1 MLRHYGLRLREVV
14 SAALVVAILAGCS
27 AGASTPDPS
36 HDPTLSSDPTQGL
49 PNGRA
54 SITVDGV
61 ERTFIARAPTSAG
74 NNDGTN
80 DGADDAADDA
90 ADGGDVGGTN
100 AGDDAPAVLIALHGL
115 GDTAAGFENATSL
128 TGAVDTDR
136 VMVVYPD
143 GLPTPDGRQS
153 WNAGSCCNP
162 SNQAPVDDVGFLSAL
177 IDTLVTEGADPNQIY
192 LAGFSNGGM
201 MAYRAACELGETIA
215 GIAVVAGALVVDDC
229 TSPGVVP
236 LVAVHGTADRVVP
249 YNGEVLSPEVQASLG
264 QVRFPSVAQSVN
276 AWRDRNGCAANA
288 EPAVLGALTTIRYTE
303 CAPGGEITVVSIA
316 EGGHTWVTP
325 TGPFD
330 PTPVITDAFGL

>member
-1 MLRHYGLRLREVV
+1 MLRHYGLRARAIV
-14 SAALVVAILAGCS
+14 SAALVVALLAGCS
-27 AGASTPDPS
+27 AGASSLDPSPDPTS
-36 HDPTLSSDPTQGL
+36 ELT
-49 PNGRA
+49 NGRS

-61 ERTFIARAPTSAG
+61 ERTFIARAPHS
-74 NNDGTN
+74 
-80 DGADDAADDA
+80 
-90 ADGGDVGGTN
+90 

-115 GDTAAGFENATSL
+115 GDTAAGFENATGL
-128 TGAVDTDR
+128 TGAVNTDR

-162 SNQAPVDDVGFLSAL
+162 SGQVPVDDVGFLSAL
-177 IDTLVTEGADPNQIY
+177 ITTLVTEGADPEQIY

-215 GIAVVAGALVVDDC
+215 GIGVVAGALVVDDC
-229 TSPGVVP
+229 ASPGVVP
-236 LVAVHGTADRVVP
+236 LVAVHGTADPVVP
-249 YNGEVLSPEVQASLG
+249 YGGEVLSPEVQASLG

-276 AWRDRNGCAANA
+276 AWRDRNGCAADA
-288 EPAVLGALTTIRYTE
+288 EPSVSGALTTTRYTE

-316 EGGHTWVTP
+316 GGGHTWATP

-330 PTPVITDAFGL
+330 PTPVIRDAFGL

>member
-36 HDPTLSSDPTQGL
+36 IEPTSSSDPAQGL

-74 NNDGTN
+74 NNDG
-80 DGADDAADDA
+80 
-90 ADGGDVGGTN
+90 ADGGHAGGPN

-276 AWRDRNGCAANA
+276 AWRDRNGCAADA
-288 EPAVLGALTTIRYTE
+288 EPAVSGALTTIRYTE

-330 PTPVITDAFGL
+330 PTPVIIDTFGL

>member
-1 MLRHYGLRLREVV
+1 MLRHYGLRMREVV
-14 SAALVVAILAGCS
+14 SAALVGAILAGCS

-36 HDPTLSSDPTQGL
+36 PDPTSELT
-49 PNGRA
+49 NGRS

-61 ERTFIARAPTSAG
+61 ERTFIARAPRSAG
-74 NNDGTN
+74 DE
-80 DGADDAADDA
+80 
-90 ADGGDVGGTN
+90 
-100 AGDDAPAVLIALHGL
+100 APAVLIALHGL

-162 SNQAPVDDVGFLSAL
+162 ANQAPVDDVGFLSAL
-177 IDTLVTEGADPNQIY
+177 IDTLVTEGADPEQIY

-229 TSPGVVP
+229 SAPGAVP
-236 LVAVHGTADRVVP
+236 LIAVHGTADPVVP
-249 YNGEVLSPEVQASLG
+249 YDGEELSPEVQASLG

-276 AWRDRNGCAANA
+276 AWRDRNGCAADS
-288 EPAVLGALTTIRYTE
+288 EPSVSGALTTIRYTE

-316 EGGHTWVTP
+316 GGGHTWPTP
-325 TGPFD
+325 TGPFV
-330 PTPVITDAFGL
+330 PTPVIRDAIGL

>member
-1 MLRHYGLRLREVV
+1 MLRHYGLRVREVV
-14 SAALVVAILAGCS
+14 SAALVVAILTGCS

-36 HDPTLSSDPTQGL
+36 PDPTLSSDPAQGL

-61 ERTFIARAPTSAG
+61 ERTFIARAPHSAG
-74 NNDGTN
+74 DNDE
-80 DGADDAADDA
+80 DDEEADAGD
-90 ADGGDVGGTN
+90 DGGDVGGTN
-100 AGDDAPAVLIALHGL
+100 AEDDAPAVLIALHGL

-128 TGAVDTDR
+128 TAAVDTDR

-162 SNQAPVDDVGFLSAL
+162 VNQAPVDDVGFLSAL
-177 IDTLVTEGADPNQIY
+177 INTLVTEGADPEQIY

-236 LVAVHGTADRVVP
+236 LVAVHGTADPVVP
-249 YNGEVLSPEVQASLG
+249 YDGAVLSPEVQASLG

-276 AWRDRNGCAANA
+276 AWRDRNGCAADA
-288 EPAVLGALTTIRYTE
+288 EPAVSGAVTTTRYTE

-316 EGGHTWVTP
+316 EGRHTWATP